1 MSSAWSLTDAQ
12 RAETVRRVRAN
23 MATLSFFRDAGLT
36 ESELD
41 DLSVRL
47 EDKAYASAQVESR
60 TTTGFRPAIE
70 VTRAYARRLGQLV
83 LEAISHSAA
92 KKEAS
97 IEAASAGGMDVDD
110 GSVLDLSAE
119 GGREFLTAVGARE
132 ALARALASDSKIVR
146 IKLSTRSF
154 GVEAAEV
161 AAEAIRTISGTLQVA
176 DLSDVVAGRP
186 EDEAL
191 SALRIM
197 AEALSECPELR
208 ELDLSDNALG
218 EKGLR
223 AAAASLRCPKL
234 QTLRLRNVG
243 CSTHACRA
251 LAELL
256 PAPQQLVELELANN
270 MTGDDGALALAS
282 LLGKARRLERLT
294 VVSSRV
300 GAEGGIALSEAL
312 VAAGAP
318 LRFIDLHDN
327 PLSIAASDA
336 LSSLLE
342 AARASLETVRLDDV
356 GVEDSGAAA
365 LARALAGAE
374 RLAELRLSLNE
385 AAAEAAEA
393 LEETLP
399 TLGALETLEIR
410 ESELGD
416 DGARAVARGLAALR
430 RLRALDA
437 SANEL
442 SGTGSIA
449 LVRAALKSPELASL
463 KLDENEIQLD
473 ALAAAQSLF
482 RAAGFSDEAVDA
494 ILSFEDNDD
503 DANEGEDWKAD
514 DEGLADELA
523 AALGKMGM

>member
-36 ESELD
+36 EGELD
-41 DLSVRL
+41 ELSVRL

-60 TTTGFRPAIE
+60 TTTGFRPPIE

-83 LEAISHSAA
+83 LEAISRGAA

-97 IEAASAGGMDVDD
+97 LEAAASASSADD
-110 GSVLDLSAE
+110 GTLLDLSAE
-119 GGREFLTAVGARE
+119 GGREFLTAAGARASLSA
-132 ALARALASDSKIVR
+132 ALSSGSKLVR

-161 AAEAIRTISGTLQVA
+161 AAEAIRNVSDTLQVA

-191 SALRIM
+191 SSLRIL
-197 AEALSECPELR
+197 AEALSDCPELR
-208 ELDLSDNALG
+208 ELDWSDNALG

-223 AAAASLRCPKL
+223 AVSASLRCPRL
-234 QTLRLRNVG
+234 ETLRLRNVG
-243 CSTHACRA
+243 CSAHACRA

-270 MTGDDGALALAS
+270 MTGDEGALALAS
-282 LLGKARRLERLT
+282 VLGKARRLERLT
-294 VVSSRV
+294 IVSSRV
-300 GAEGGIALSEAL
+300 GAEGGIALAEAL

-318 LRFIDLHDN
+318 LRSLDLHDN
-327 PLSIAASDA
+327 PLSAAASDA
-336 LSSLLE
+336 LASLLE
-342 AARASLETVRLDDV
+342 AARGSLEAVRLDDV
-356 GVEDSGAAA
+356 GVEDAGAAA

-399 TLGALETLEIR
+399 TLAALETLEIR

-442 SGTGSIA
+442 SGAGSLA
-449 LVRAALKSPELASL
+449 LVRAALKSPGLASL

-473 ALAAAQSLF
+473 AMAAAQSLF
-482 RAAGFSDEAVDA
+482 RAAGYDDDAVDA
-494 ILSFEDNDD
+494 VLTFEDNDE
-503 DANEGEDWKAD
+503 DANEGQDWKGD

-523 AALGKMGM
+523 AALQKMDV